1 MPSHRKEDLSELK
14 AAPVPV
20 IAGCGVYETIVIA
33 ATKYAPPGEHVRIT
47 GIRDVLA
54 STPSLRDGAGEHL
67 DLSRL
72 LYAAYLLSGQSMLR
86 VLAATDGGYSGYAG
100 REGEIDGVLDWK
112 RFEFDPGSHH
122 AMVSALSRPLPGFRD
137 RILSMLHAVMS
148 CNREV
153 VTAEI
158 GRLMLEY
165 GALDAAGGRQMV
177 DVAVACLLP
186 PISDGDLLRALS
198 PKGVE

>member
-1 MPSHRKEDLSELK
+1 MPSHRKEDLPELERP
-14 AAPVPV
+14 PVLD

-33 ATKYAPPGEHVRIT
+33 ATKYAPSGEYVRIS

-54 STPSLRDGAGEHL
+54 STPSLRDGASEHL
-67 DLSRL
+67 DLSRM

-86 VLAATDGGYSGYAG
+86 VLAATDGGYGGYVG
-100 REGEIDGVLDWK
+100 REGRIDGVLDWR
-112 RFEFDPGSHH
+112 RFELDPGSHH
-122 AMVSALSRPLPGFRD
+122 AMVSALSEPLPEFRN

-165 GALDAAGGRQMV
+165 GAFDAAGGRQMV
-177 DVAVACLLP
+177 DVAVVCLLP
-186 PISDGDLLRALS
+186 PISDSGLLRVLS
-198 PKGVE
+198 PRGVE